1 MAISKKKYILF
12 GFLSI
17 SILATSYWGFNFLK
31 GSSIFNNRNEYFIV
45 YERIDGLDVS
55 SPVTVNGFQI
65 GHVTNISLSDAL
77 SGEILVTI
85 ETHIKYELPDST
97 IAEIYSMDL
106 MGTKGI
112 QLVFSTKETMHNSGD
127 TLIGSTEQS
136 LKDQV
141 SMQML
146 PIKNQA
152 EDLMKEMQ
160 NAIEIITYIFNEDT
174 RDNLDKSF
182 ESIKTTLTY
191 LESAAFSIDTLL
203 QTERQKLAR
212 IVTNIDQIT
221 YTLAQSS
228 DQMSNIFNNLSTFSD
243 TLVALDITKTINYAN
258 NTLSDLSDI
267 TEKINNGE
275 GSIGSLLHNDT
286 LYNHLESASLS
297 LDKLLTDVR
306 LNPRKYINFSV
317 VNFGRSISVT
327 NEEDL
332 APRDKRYLDKQR
344 RRNEKKFERKVDKE
358 DQSNLFDTNN
368 SPIIFYMIELT
379 QQESPLT
386 NFEHISNTE
395 VFEYKDINGYHY
407 MAYMHFNA
415 ENTNVLL
422 NLIKPDFPDSK
433 SVCFKVS
440 ETGILEVNDVL

>member
-12 GFLSI
+12 GFLAI
-17 SILATSYWGFNFLK
+17 TILAASYWGFNFLK
-31 GSSIFNNRNEYFIV
+31 GASIFNNRNEYYIV

-65 GHVTNISLSDAL
+65 GHVTDISLSDAF
-77 SGEILVTI
+77 SGDLLVTI
-85 ETHIKYELPDST
+85 ETHKKYELPDST

-112 QLVFSTKETMHNSGD
+112 QLVFSNTEIMHEPGD

-160 NAIEIITYIFNEDT
+160 DAIEIITYIFNEST
-174 RDNLDKSF
+174 RDNLEKSF
-182 ESIKTTLTY
+182 ESIKTTLAY

-203 QTERQKLAR
+203 QTERQKLAN
-212 IVTNIDQIT
+212 IITNIDQIT

-228 DQMSNIFNNLSTFSD
+228 DKMTNIFNNLSSFSD
-243 TLVALDITKTINYAN
+243 TLMALDISNTINYAN
-258 NTLSDLSDI
+258 NTLSDLSEI

-275 GSIGSLLHNDT
+275 GTLGNLLYNDT
-286 LYNHLESASLS
+286 LYNHLESATLS

-317 VNFGRSISVT
+317 VNFGRSISVA

-344 RRNEKKFERKVDKE
+344 KKNEKKFERKTEKD
-358 DQSNLFDTNN
+358 DQSSIFDTNN
-368 SPIIFYMIELT
+368 STLIFYMIELT
-379 QQESPLT
+379 QNDSPLT
-386 NFEHISNTE
+386 NFESISNTE
-395 VFEYKDINGYHY
+395 VIEYKDTSGYHY
-407 MAYMHFNA
+407 MAYMHFDK
-415 ENTNVLL
+415 ENTKVLL
-422 NLIKPDFPDSK
+422 DLIKPDFPESK
-433 SVCFKVS
+433 GVRCELS
-440 ETGILEVNDVL
+440 EYGELKVNDML